1 MPERTF
7 DDFDDFA
14 NDYRGIHSENIK
26 LSGADSLY
34 FAEHKI
40 LELKKF
46 ESDLPQQILDVGC
59 GDGATEIFVRS
70 HFPAWHTTAIDVSE
84 KSLQQAKQR
93 ELSNVS
99 FLWYNG
105 REIPFEENSFDI
117 VFVAAVLHHID
128 VSLHNVFLK
137 EIYRVLKKGGR
148 MYVFEHNP
156 LNPATRYLVKTCV
169 FDKNAH
175 LLSYRY
181 THRLLRSSGFTLIQ
195 KKFIL
200 FFPRKGIFSFL
211 LNLEKKL
218 TWLPLGAQYYFR
230 AVK

>member
-14 NDYRGIHSENIK
+14 NDYHDIHSENIK

-34 FAEHKI
+34 FAEYKI

-59 GDGATEIFVRS
+59 GDGATEIFIRR
-70 HFPAWHTTAIDVSE
+70 HFPTWRITAIDVSE

-99 FLWYNG
+99 FRWYNG

-128 VSLHNVFLK
+128 FPLHNVFVK
-137 EIYRVLKKGGR
+137 EVYRVLKKGGR
-148 MYVFEHNP
+148 VYVFEHNP

-169 FDKNAH
+169 FDTNAH